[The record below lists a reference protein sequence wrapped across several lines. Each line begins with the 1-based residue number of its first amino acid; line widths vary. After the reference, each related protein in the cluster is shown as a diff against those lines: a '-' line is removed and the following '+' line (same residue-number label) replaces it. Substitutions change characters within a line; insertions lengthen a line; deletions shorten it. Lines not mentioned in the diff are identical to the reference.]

1 MSYSM
6 HLQTCRPTVSL
17 TLRLQFI
24 KYLIILFHSP
34 RQTYIRQKKS
44 GFDYTSKHLG
54 DVPVIF
60 AQGQKKSGFDYTY
73 KHLGD
78 VPIIFAQ
85 GQKKSGFYYASK
97 HLGDVPVIF
106 VQDPSPTM
114 IGCEGRCY
122 IVFTP
127 LTPLLNTLIKLLIDL
142 NFQLQSLTH

>member
-44 GFDYTSKHLG
+44 GFDYT
-54 DVPVIF
+54 
-60 AQGQKKSGFDYTY
+60 Y

-97 HLGDVPVIF
+97 HLGDVPVTF
-106 VQDPSPTM
+106 AQDPSPTM